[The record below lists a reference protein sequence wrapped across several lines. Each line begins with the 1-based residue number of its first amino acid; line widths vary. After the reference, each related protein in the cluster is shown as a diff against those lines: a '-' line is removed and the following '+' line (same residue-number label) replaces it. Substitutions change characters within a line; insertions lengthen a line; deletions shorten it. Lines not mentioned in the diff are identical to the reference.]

1 MKPLHRTRG
10 PFRSRP
16 GWLAIAAGLGLA
28 GLTGP
33 AAELQLD
40 FGRFS
45 PGPPP
50 AEFKS
55 ALTGEGPPPDWRV
68 VQVEVDS
75 QFAPLTDRA
84 PAQARETVLGQ
95 LSENPADERFPL
107 LVYEP
112 EEFGDFTATLEFRT
126 VQGRV
131 ERMAGL
137 AFRLQNETNYYVV
150 RASSLGRTFRFYKFV
165 NGQRSDPI
173 GPEIPIP
180 SGEWHTLE
188 VNCQGNTIRCRLNG
202 RDAIPALTDSSF
214 TRGRLALWTK
224 SDSVSHFRSLRVTY
238 DPLKTLPQR
247 LVERG
252 MKEFPRLLGLTV
264 YAREGG
270 QVRAVASSEASLV
283 GTAGGGPEDEVLA
296 SGTIQAGTRR
306 DSASAVF
313 PLRDRNGDPRYA
325 VRLKMRTFAGQ
336 TDANAAARGRIIAD
350 YLEGLV
356 QSAEADGK

>member
-1 MKPLHRTRG
+1 MKPFLRTRG
-10 PFRSRP
+10 RSRSP
-16 GWLAIAAGLGLA
+16 TGWLAIVAGLGLA
-28 GLTGP
+28 GLAGQ
-33 AAELQLD
+33 AAELHLD
-40 FGRFS
+40 FGRFP
-45 PGPPP
+45 PGAPP
-50 AEFKS
+50 AEFRPG
-55 ALTGEGPPPDWRV
+55 LTGEGPPPDWRV
-68 VQVEVDS
+68 VQVEVAS

-95 LSENPADERFPL
+95 FSEDPAEERFPL
-107 LVYEP
+107 LIYQP

-165 NGQRSDPI
+165 NGLRSDPI

-188 VNCQGNTIRCRLNG
+188 VNCQGNRIRCRLNG
-202 RDAIPALTDSSF
+202 KDAIPTLTDSSF

-238 DPLKTLPQR
+238 DPLKSLPQR
-247 LVERG
+247 LVDRG
-252 MKEFPRLLGLTV
+252 MKEYPRLLGLTI
-264 YAREGG
+264 YAREEG
-270 QVRAVASSEASLV
+270 QVRAVASSEAGLV
-283 GTAGGGPEDEVLA
+283 GTAGGRPEEDVLA
-296 SGTIQAGTRR
+296 SGVIQAGTRR

-336 TDANAAARGRIIAD
+336 TDANAAARGKIIAD
-350 YLEGLV
+350 YLEQLV
-356 QSAEADGK
+356 QAAEADGK